1 MFGPLNETA
10 AIWWEWMLSMFWQV
24 GILIILIGILDL
36 LIRKWAWPQLRYAL
50 WLLVLVKLILPP
62 SLTSPTSLTS
72 NLQPLAKD
80 AFESQ
85 LTKPHQTETLE
96 VTVQAIPEAPAA
108 RLGIDVESMHRI
120 IDPPPSGVGLL
131 SRELLLEDESV
142 IEPQSLV
149 VQTQQAQPV
158 VGENPPVETA
168 ALAVAEEPATS
179 EAGTVTPEVKL
190 HWKFYVM
197 LVWSLGIWILTGWF
211 ILYWRQLTR
220 QVRKQ
225 STTDTLP
232 DWFFDSLRE
241 TAALLG
247 LRRIPKVAVSSKIAT
262 PAVFGLFRPTLLMPS
277 ANLDTLSRRDGR
289 QVLLHELAHIKR
301 RDPLVH
307 TFNLLLQIVYWF
319 NPLLW
324 LVRKQLQHLREL
336 CCDATVA
343 KILKENTMAYRE
355 TLLET
360 AKRLLAKPVKPG
372 LGLLGLFENSNR
384 LVTRLKWL
392 EKKTWKHSR
401 IRFAVIVLV
410 IAAISACILPMAQA
424 GKANDAKETKEAIEN
439 NEIGEA
445 NKTKGAI
452 ANVGAEDTIVLN
464 AENVQVKNKVSM
476 LTADKMNLRAVAS
489 DLELP
494 PGRFGSFKALPKSV
508 ERSGFGGNISSIPM
522 RLVQLE
528 AKFLRVPTTMISSL
542 KFDRKTGKGEVST
555 ILVDM
560 EKGEVT
566 GSILD
571 AAQIDFL
578 IKSWRSHNEVQVLTA
593 PKIVVYTGE
602 TAEIFVGQDRPDS
615 KFGQGLRMQVNPTLD
630 VQDRIRLNL
639 QLSHQK
645 MTQPIKKE
653 EYAQGFY
660 DNRVTMQARLQSG
673 QSLLTALPE
682 DFLTDFHTK
691 QSTTPTQILI
701 ILKAEIIKAKQKSI
715 DTPDRT
721 AKSDQSVQNILTDTV
736 VSIGFQEMGFA
747 EVLYHVAK
755 NYNLN
760 LNILWGSLEGDA
772 GITQDDP
779 VTLMLNQVPLQ
790 KALESILANVS
801 AGKEKPAKY
810 MIDQGVITIATEEDL
825 QGRFQVQPGEPGIA
839 AAVPEPITL
848 PSTPSPMPSASYQG
862 NRPWKWYVLMEEIR
876 TLQQTKMD
884 MENQLNQIV
893 IERQEF
899 QQTRSKDHPDVI
911 AVEQKIKLYQKQY
924 MVTIQ
929 KYEEASRKMQDLE
942 EKIVQAQELSNQ
954 LRFLQQQQQQL
965 EQRILDSSIELE
977 SAGSVQ
983 EQKKAEILLPALRK
997 QQDMLEAK
1005 IQRHQEQLETIRRHM
1020 N

>member
-1 MFGPLNETA
+1 
-10 AIWWEWMLSMFWQV
+10 
-24 GILIILIGILDL
+24 
-36 LIRKWAWPQLRYAL
+36 
-50 WLLVLVKLILPP
+50 
-62 SLTSPTSLTS
+62 
-72 NLQPLAKD
+72 
-80 AFESQ
+80 
-85 LTKPHQTETLE
+85 
-96 VTVQAIPEAPAA
+96 
-108 RLGIDVESMHRI
+108 
-120 IDPPPSGVGLL
+120 
-131 SRELLLEDESV
+131 
-142 IEPQSLV
+142 
-149 VQTQQAQPV
+149 
-158 VGENPPVETA
+158 
-168 ALAVAEEPATS
+168 
-179 EAGTVTPEVKL
+179 
-190 HWKFYVM
+190 
-197 LVWSLGIWILTGWF
+197 
-211 ILYWRQLTR
+211 
-220 QVRKQ
+220 
-225 STTDTLP
+225 
-232 DWFFDSLRE
+232 
-241 TAALLG
+241 
-247 LRRIPKVAVSSKIAT
+247 
-262 PAVFGLFRPTLLMPS
+262 
-277 ANLDTLSRRDGR
+277 
-289 QVLLHELAHIKR
+289 
-301 RDPLVH
+301 
-307 TFNLLLQIVYWF
+307 
-319 NPLLW
+319 
-324 LVRKQLQHLREL
+324 
-336 CCDATVA
+336 
-343 KILKENTMAYRE
+343 MAYRE

-464 AENVQVKNKVSM
+464 AENVQVKNKGSM

-691 QSTTPTQILI
+691 QSTTPTQILM
-701 ILKAEIIKAKQKSI
+701 ILKF
-715 DTPDRT
+715 
-721 AKSDQSVQNILTDTV
+721 N
-736 VSIGFQEMGFA
+736 
-747 EVLYHVAK
+747 
-755 NYNLN
+755 
-760 LNILWGSLEGDA
+760 
-772 GITQDDP
+772 
-779 VTLMLNQVPLQ
+779 
-790 KALESILANVS
+790 
-801 AGKEKPAKY
+801 
-810 MIDQGVITIATEEDL
+810 
-825 QGRFQVQPGEPGIA
+825 
-839 AAVPEPITL
+839 
-848 PSTPSPMPSASYQG
+848 
-862 NRPWKWYVLMEEIR
+862 
-876 TLQQTKMD
+876 
-884 MENQLNQIV
+884 
-893 IERQEF
+893 
-899 QQTRSKDHPDVI
+899 
-911 AVEQKIKLYQKQY
+911 
-924 MVTIQ
+924 
-929 KYEEASRKMQDLE
+929 
-942 EKIVQAQELSNQ
+942 
-954 LRFLQQQQQQL
+954 
-965 EQRILDSSIELE
+965 
-977 SAGSVQ
+977 
-983 EQKKAEILLPALRK
+983 
-997 QQDMLEAK
+997 
-1005 IQRHQEQLETIRRHM
+1005 
-1020 N
+1020 